1 MQIALRVASYTTVL
15 AALASGLA
23 WASKPSS
30 PAVGTA
36 APDFTAYSYVTG
48 EKTRL
53 SDQHGRVVILTFWA
67 TWCGPC
73 RQELPN
79 LEGIQERVGKDRLVV
94 LAVNYRDSEQTISYL
109 KKSAKK
115 AEWKITMLLDPTGG
129 IADKYGIDSIPHLF
143 LIGRDGN
150 IAAAHSG
157 FGDGSIDTMLPE
169 INAALAGKPVAA
181 ATAD

>member
-1 MQIALRVASYTTVL
+1 MRGMQIALRVASYTTVL

-79 LEGIQERVGKDRLVV
+79 LEGIQERVGKDQLVV
-94 LAVNYRDSEQTISYL
+94 LAVNYRDS
-109 KKSAKK
+109 
-115 AEWKITMLLDPTGG
+115 D
-129 IADKYGIDSIPHLF
+129 ADHQLSQEERQEG
-143 LIGRDGN
+143 
-150 IAAAHSG
+150 
-157 FGDGSIDTMLPE
+157 
-169 INAALAGKPVAA
+169 
-181 ATAD
+181 